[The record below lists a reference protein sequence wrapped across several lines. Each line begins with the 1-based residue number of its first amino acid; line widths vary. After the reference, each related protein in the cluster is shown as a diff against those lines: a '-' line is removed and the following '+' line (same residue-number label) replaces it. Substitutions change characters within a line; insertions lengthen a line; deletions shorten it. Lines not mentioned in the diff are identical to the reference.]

1 LAFFFFLGVSVE
13 ASVVFDIESPD
24 GAVASVDG
32 VVVVVDVESVDGAVV
47 VVDPVVVL
55 SVVEGDVDDGGVD
68 GVEGVVCAEAATG
81 TATTASK
88 SIRNLIMI

>member
-24 GAVASVDG
+24 GAVASVDDGVAG
-32 VVVVVDVESVDGAVV
+32 VVVESADGAVV
-47 VVDPVVVL
+47 VDGSVVVL
-55 SVVEGDVDDGGVD
+55 PVVEGDVDGGVA

-81 TATTASK
+81 TAIAARK